1 MNYLK
6 SFLEEVRA
14 QINRFITFNCIWE
27 ATLSD
32 ADGGITQSSSSLVF
46 LRCLR
51 AGAWKGR
58 LLRRKCKC
66 GETVAHLGGEGIL
79 KSI

>member
-1 MNYLK
+1 MSYLK

-32 ADGGITQSSSSLVF
+32 ADGGITQSSSWLVF
-46 LRCLR
+46 LRCL
-51 AGAWKGR
+51 
-58 LLRRKCKC
+58 LERK
-66 GETVAHLGGEGIL
+66 A
-79 KSI
+79 S